1 VKLGRKTSKALA
13 LVKQRVLI
21 PKELLPD
28 AQTVARRDVL
38 LAEALTVTQVTSLYE
53 LEVAG
58 ATARELRQFAKDCKA
73 ARETYSKPIRAVL
86 DRLMEL
92 LKDAVTPVEAQ
103 VERIEALATEYNDKE
118 AARVQAEEDERQ
130 RKANEL
136 IEKQR
141 LAEQKLAETTAPKAA
156 AKLEEKIAKTEA
168 AYNSAVATPVAAA
181 ATTKGQTRREVLRV
195 EVISAT
201 EVYKT
206 RPELCK
212 VEVRLSEVQSRCVA
226 AKGSTRAAPDMTT
239 VPGLRLWW
247 ETPTNFRT

>member
-1 VKLGRKTSKALA
+1 MKLGRKTSKALA
-13 LVKQRVLI
+13 LVTQRINI
-21 PKELLPD
+21 PELLPD

-130 RKANEL
+130 RQANLL

-156 AKLEEKIAKTEA
+156 AKLEEKIAKTEE
-168 AYNSAVATPVAAA
+168 AYNALAPIAAAA
-181 ATTKGQTRREVLRV
+181 ATKGQVRREVLRC

-226 AKGSTRAAPDMTT
+226 AKGSTRTAPDMTT

>member
-1 VKLGRKTSKALA
+1 MKLGRKTSKALA

-28 AQTVARRDVL
+28 AQTIARRDVL
-38 LAEALTVTQVTSLYE
+38 LVEAAAVVQVTTPQE

-58 ATARELRQFAKDCKA
+58 MTARTLRQFAKDCKA

-168 AYNSAVATPVAAA
+168 AYNALAPVAAA
-181 ATTKGQTRREVLRV
+181 ATTKGQTRREVLRCLV
-195 EVISAT
+195 VDADA
-201 EVYKT
+201 VYKA

-212 VEVRLSEVQSRCVA
+212 PIEVSQREVQSRCVA
-226 AKGSTRAAPDMTT
+226 FANATKIAPDMTT

-247 ETPTNFRT
+247 ETPTIFKS

>member
-1 VKLGRKTSKALA
+1 MKLGRKTSKALA
-13 LVKQRVLI
+13 LVTQRINI
-21 PKELLPD
+21 PELLPD

-38 LAEALTVTQVTSLYE
+38 LVEAAAVVQVTTPQE

-130 RKANEL
+130 RQANLL

-156 AKLEEKIAKTEA
+156 AKLEEKIAKTEE
-168 AYNSAVATPVAAA
+168 AYNAAVAAPVAAA

-195 EVISAT
+195 EVVSAT

-226 AKGSTRAAPDMTT
+226 AKGSTRAAPDLTT
-239 VPGLRLWW
+239 VPGLKLFW
-247 ETPTNFRT
+247 ETPTIFKS